1 MIIFAESACFLN
13 FSSICGCPE
22 LQISVY
28 RAVGKADNAKCRM
41 QNAE

>member
-1 MIIFAESACFLN
+1 MQKPKKEDAFCKIGN
-13 FSSICGCPE
+13 